1 MENKKIGLRMKYFL
15 DLLIGGRITLRFQ
28 RDWHLGQTVYTLR
41 MTQEEFD
48 VMQDIIDQAF
58 SNEH

>member
-1 MENKKIGLRMKYFL
+1 MKYFL
-15 DLLIGGRITLRFQ
+15 DLLIGGRISLRFQ

-41 MTQEEFD
+41 MTKEEFD

>member
-1 MENKKIGLRMKYFL
+1 MKYFL
-15 DLLIGGRITLRFQ
+15 DLLIGGRITLWFL
-28 RDWHLGQTVYTLR
+28 RDWHLCKSVYSLR
-41 MTQEEFD
+41 MTHEEFD